1 MMKVAT
7 LVLEKTCL
15 PADELQAF
23 FFIQSKWED
32 VLCFD
37 NYSSLNI
44 RQNTHTHTFNY
55 LDEKSMITQPESF
68 PLNTAAGQDNIRGLR
83 E

>member
-15 PADELQAF
+15 PADELQAV

-37 NYSSLNI
+37 NYSSLNK
-44 RQNTHTHTFNY
+44 TKHTHTFNY
-55 LDEKSMITQPESF
+55 LDKKSMITQPESF

>member
-15 PADELQAF
+15 PADELQAVF
-23 FFIQSKWED
+23 LIQSKWED
-32 VLCFD
+32 MLCFD

-44 RQNTHTHTFNY
+44 RQNTHTHIQLFGRKIN
-55 LDEKSMITQPESF
+55 DQPESF

>member
-7 LVLEKTCL
+7 LFLEKTCL
-15 PADELQAF
+15 PADELQAV

-37 NYSSLNI
+37 NYSSLNK
-44 RQNTHTHTFNY
+44 TKHTHTFNY

>member
-15 PADELQAF
+15 PADELQAVF
-23 FFIQSKWED
+23 LYSQNEKCC
-32 VLCFD
+32 VLTII
-37 NYSSLNI
+37 LVWI
-44 RQNTHTHTFNY
+44 RQNTHTFNY